1 MLQLR
6 TKPRQDI
13 PTKPSISLLFFSPEG
28 GREEALDY
36 VVIPHPSHV
45 IIMCASS
52 CGMSTALCSNLL
64 DPLSPLGTGWGLWGK
79 LEGHNNKLGSLQYW
93 GALGSTP
100 FNTHHRHP
108 DSQNWWKTILPRVE
122 ESLKVSLG
130 RPTVCLSHPF
140 IQNHRYS
147 IKMSQP
153 LNIHIA
159 SLPGSKDNT
168 DGRRRETNCGR
179 DQKLVVL
186 VSSPSSS

>member
-1 MLQLR
+1 MSSSLCVPLAR
-6 TKPRQDI
+6 TAVGS
-13 PTKPSISLLFFSPEG
+13 TLNT
-28 GREEALDY
+28 
-36 VVIPHPSHV
+36 
-45 IIMCASS
+45 S

-130 RPTVCLSHPF
+130 RQTVCLSHPF

-168 DGRRRETNCGR
+168 NGRRRETNCGR